1 MHSNFWVFQKDG
13 DILFRA
19 LKRFYCSPSSS
30 SNTLVNFT
38 IQATRF
44 MKYLQRSLNFL
55 LLFTTTHSEFKMSFQ
70 ILWFFQ
76 LTARKMRKN
85 RPPCILFRIYL
96 APCTKEFIPKITN
109 FSRNVLA
116 VNLKVICMSFSEEIF
131 DWISF
136 HLRSMSGKAAPIL
149 LVQIQAG
156 RVWRPNDPLFWN
168 GRGSGL
174 TVSSGERQATAATE
188 FELLFQSFLR
198 WGFVLIITYLA
209 LLLKK
214 KIMNVSNPPPQGLVS
229 KPMFQVHYTTALI
242 CYFVILVCVSKILFL
257 YNSAHTSIDNYCKP
271 KLRWKFIV
279 H

>member
-1 MHSNFWVFQKDG
+1 MKKLLENFAMFLSNFLWIWGRVFFFFCIVWEYSTHRRGGGSTLKLSKFHLQNYCDQWSLYYSILKWKKWAKSFENNIMHSNFWVFQKDG

-96 APCTKEFIPKITN
+96 A
-109 FSRNVLA
+109 
-116 VNLKVICMSFSEEIF
+116 
-131 DWISF
+131 
-136 HLRSMSGKAAPIL
+136 
-149 LVQIQAG
+149 
-156 RVWRPNDPLFWN
+156 
-168 GRGSGL
+168 
-174 TVSSGERQATAATE
+174 
-188 FELLFQSFLR
+188 
-198 WGFVLIITYLA
+198 
-209 LLLKK
+209 
-214 KIMNVSNPPPQGLVS
+214 IM
-229 KPMFQVHYTTALI
+229 VH
-242 CYFVILVCVSKILFL
+242 
-257 YNSAHTSIDNYCKP
+257 NSAQRNLFRK
-271 KLRWKFIV
+271 
-279 H
+279 

>member
-1 MHSNFWVFQKDG
+1 MKKLLENFAMFLSNFLWIWGRVFFFVSYENIPHILGEEGRLWSFQKFHLQNYCDQWSLYYSILKWKKWAKSFENNIMHSNFWVFQKDG

-96 APCTKEFIPKITN
+96 A
-109 FSRNVLA
+109 
-116 VNLKVICMSFSEEIF
+116 
-131 DWISF
+131 
-136 HLRSMSGKAAPIL
+136 
-149 LVQIQAG
+149 
-156 RVWRPNDPLFWN
+156 
-168 GRGSGL
+168 
-174 TVSSGERQATAATE
+174 
-188 FELLFQSFLR
+188 
-198 WGFVLIITYLA
+198 
-209 LLLKK
+209 
-214 KIMNVSNPPPQGLVS
+214 IM
-229 KPMFQVHYTTALI
+229 VH
-242 CYFVILVCVSKILFL
+242 
-257 YNSAHTSIDNYCKP
+257 NSAQRNLFRK
-271 KLRWKFIV
+271 
-279 H
+279 

>member
-1 MHSNFWVFQKDG
+1 
-13 DILFRA
+13 
-19 LKRFYCSPSSS
+19 
-30 SNTLVNFT
+30 
-38 IQATRF
+38 
-44 MKYLQRSLNFL
+44 
-55 LLFTTTHSEFKMSFQ
+55 
-70 ILWFFQ
+70 
-76 LTARKMRKN
+76 
-85 RPPCILFRIYL
+85 
-96 APCTKEFIPKITN
+96 
-109 FSRNVLA
+109 
-116 VNLKVICMSFSEEIF
+116 MSFSEEIF

-209 LLLKK
+209 LC
-214 KIMNVSNPPPQGLVS
+214 NLVS
-229 KPMFQVHYTTALI
+229 KPMFQVHYSTALI